1 MSHEV
6 ETIAYANAVP
16 WHGLGNNVDPNSSVE
31 EMLVAAGLNWKLD
44 AYPIQAVTPAGA
56 LDVPNRQAWV
66 RDSDQKVMAVSS
78 DSWRPLQPA
87 DTLEFMRNYV
97 DAGAAT
103 LETAGSLRG
112 GRVVWG
118 LARLKHDFEVTSGDR
133 VNGYVLITSPNVV
146 GQAITVRTTT
156 VRVVCAN
163 TMALAEQG
171 AAAYRQGHN
180 YAFDVDA
187 AKAAIGQ
194 AHESLYRAE
203 QSAKTIAKL
212 KLNPFDA
219 IVEVWAPVFAPD
231 ISKDEVRYAAN
242 HGLKL
247 LPKSLT
253 DIIASYY
260 QAPGADVGT
269 GWGALNAVTHYAD
282 HKSGRTNAG
291 RMYRSWMGD
300 LASKKLEVEQRLLE
314 LV

>member
-1 MSHEV
+1 MHEV
-6 ETIAYANAVP
+6 ETMAYANAVP

-31 EMLVAAGLNWKLD
+31 EMLVAAGLNWRLD
-44 AYPIQAVTPAGA
+44 AYPIQAVVANGA
-56 LDVPNRQAWV
+56 TLPIPNRQAWV
-66 RDSDQKVMAVSS
+66 RDSDNKVMAVSS

-87 DTLEFMRNYV
+87 DTLDFMRNYV
-97 DAGAAT
+97 EAGAAT

-118 LARLKHDFEVTSGDR
+118 LARLKHDFEVTPGDR

-194 AHESLYRAE
+194 AHESLFRAE
-203 QSAKTIAKL
+203 QSAKTIAAL
-212 KLNPFDA
+212 KLNLTDA
-219 IVEVWAPVFAPD
+219 VTQVWAPVFAADVELDD
-231 ISKDEVRYAAN
+231 IRGALYFDRTK
-242 HGLKL
+242 
-247 LPKSLT
+247 LPKSLQ
-253 DIIASYY
+253 DIMSSYY
-260 QAPGADVGT
+260 QAPGADAGT
-269 GWGALNAVTHYAD
+269 GGGALNAVTHYAD
-282 HKSGRTNAG
+282 HNSGRTNAG

-300 LASKKLEVEQRLLE
+300 LATKKLEVEKRLLE
-314 LV
+314 LA